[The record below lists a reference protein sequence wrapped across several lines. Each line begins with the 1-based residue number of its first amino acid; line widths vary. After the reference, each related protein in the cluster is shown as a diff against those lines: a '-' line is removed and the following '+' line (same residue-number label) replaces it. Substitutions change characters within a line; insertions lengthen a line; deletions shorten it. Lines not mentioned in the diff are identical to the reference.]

1 MKINNEQL
9 RERTGLSF
17 ESYTD
22 MLYYIEK
29 HLDYLMLHNKNYTK
43 EQERRIDD
51 LYEIVQAIDPWNNNE
66 ED

>member
-9 RERTGLSF
+9 KDNTGLSF
-17 ESYTD
+17 ESFTD
-22 MLYYIEK
+22 MVFYAER
-29 HLDYLMLHNKNYTK
+29 HLEWLKMHNKNYTK

-51 LYEIVQAIDPWNNNE
+51 LYEMIQAIDVWNDE